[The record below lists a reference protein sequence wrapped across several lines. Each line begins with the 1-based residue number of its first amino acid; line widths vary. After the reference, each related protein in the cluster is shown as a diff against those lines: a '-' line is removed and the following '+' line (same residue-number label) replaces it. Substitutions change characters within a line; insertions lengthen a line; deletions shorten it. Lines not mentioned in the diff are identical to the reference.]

1 MPFPN
6 RQNHMMENKLEVIRG
21 LMETHEYKKTHEGS
35 FWGHRT
41 IPCHDNGGDDYTNL
55 HVLKLIK

>member
-55 HVLKLIK
+55 HMC